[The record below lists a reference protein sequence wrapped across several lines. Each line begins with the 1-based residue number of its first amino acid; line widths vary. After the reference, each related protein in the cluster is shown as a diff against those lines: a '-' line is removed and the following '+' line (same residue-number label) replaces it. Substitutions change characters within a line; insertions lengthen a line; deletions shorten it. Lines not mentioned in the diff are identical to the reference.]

1 MPALVDRTKMMAR
14 RAAKAALYPA
24 GHLRRAR
31 AGDLVILLY
40 HRVGAGSCEVDLT
53 ASSFRRQLEMLGE
66 RHRVLSLD
74 EALAGDHE
82 GGVVVTFDDGYRDFY
97 DHALP
102 LLVSFGIPA
111 TLYLTTGLVDDD
123 RGPDDLALTWA
134 ELREAASTGLVTIGA
149 HTHTHP
155 DLSNAP
161 PGTALDEMTIS
172 KNMIEE
178 RLGVKCRHFAYPFSV
193 WNEDADRTARSMFDS
208 IAALSWNTNRAGTI
222 DPYRLGRV
230 PITRSD
236 SDLFFRAKARG
247 ALDNEAWLYRVTG
260 RGPWRDAHV
269 HHGPPIRAEG
279 A

>member
-1 MPALVDRTKMMAR
+1 MAALVGRMKTMAR

-31 AGDLVILLY
+31 SGDLVILLY
-40 HRVGAGSCEVDLT
+40 HRVGAGDCEVDLSADT
-53 ASSFRRQLEMLGE
+53 FGRQLEMLVE
-66 RHRVLSLD
+66 RHHVLSLD
-74 EALAGDHE
+74 EALAGEHE

-102 LLVSFGIPA
+102 FLVRFGVPA
-111 TLYLTTGLVDDD
+111 TLYLTTGLVGDE
-123 RGPDDLALTWA
+123 RGSEDVALTWA
-134 ELREAASTGLVTIGA
+134 ELREAVSTGLVTIGA

-161 PGTALDEMTIS
+161 PGTALEELTTS
-172 KNMIEE
+172 KNMIEG
-178 RLGVKCRHFAYPFSV
+178 RLGVSCRHFAYPFSV

-208 IAALSWNTNRAGTI
+208 IAALSWTTNRAGTV

-247 ALDNEAWLYRVTG
+247 ALDNEAWLYRITG
-260 RGPWRDAHV
+260 RGPWRGAHV